1 MQGNHQ
7 GAESDH
13 ERDGGGASCPIC
25 GGRDFIAIGD
35 FEFGWWETKA
45 EPEPERRTYVY
56 HLLTCEVCGHV
67 MVDSVAV
74 ERDYGAGFV
83 ASLYALPQTP
93 ERPGVE
99 DAGVA
104 EYMAE
109 ILAYADIGE
118 APQGRIVDFGCGDG
132 ALLTV
137 LRDRLG
143 APADRLLGVDFAPR
157 LVGIPVATVDL
168 NRLETLGPASC
179 DGFEA
184 GFCVHVLEHMID
196 PRSLLRSLRRR
207 AGPGARL
214 YLEVPEHAR
223 LTPVA
228 AQRADLLSSQHLHY
242 FSLRT
247 LRLLAESCGWTVIK
261 ADVDGFETYPRAR
274 LLAVAAPVDDT
285 HVATLAVR
293 RSFDDMWRRAAA
305 VLLQAAKGPE
315 KPTLWGLGGDFFRLI
330 EASAALEAAVQAG
343 RFLLADSALA
353 GKTWRGCVVV
363 DARTLAGDGA
373 APIYLTPRPHKVY
386 GGMLAAAAK
395 LGIAPD
401 RLRRPY
407 QDG

>member
-1 MQGNHQ
+1 MPGNRQ
-7 GAESDH
+7 GAESDDQH
-13 ERDGGGASCPIC
+13 GGGGASCLIC
-25 GGRDFIAIGD
+25 GGRGFIAVGD
-35 FEFGWWETKA
+35 FAFGWWETSGPA
-45 EPEPERRTYVY
+45 AARRTCVY
-56 HLLTCEVCGHV
+56 HLLTCDVCGHV
-67 MVDSVAV
+67 RVDAAAVA
-74 ERDYGAGFV
+74 RDYGAGFV

-104 EYMAE
+104 DAMAE
-109 ILAYADIGE
+109 ILAYADMAE
-118 APQGRIVDFGCGDG
+118 APLGRIVDFGCGDG

-157 LVGIPVATVDL
+157 LVGIPVAAVDL
-168 NRLETLGPASC
+168 NRLEEAGALPG
-179 DGFEA
+179 DGFDA
-184 GFCVHVLEHMID
+184 AFCVQTLEHLID
-196 PRSLLRSLRRR
+196 PRGFLRGLRRR

-223 LTPVA
+223 LTAAA
-228 AQRADLLSSQHLHY
+228 AQRADLLSAQHLHY

-247 LRLLAESCGWTVIK
+247 LRLLTESCGWTVIK
-261 ADVDGFETYPRAR
+261 ADVDGVETCPRAR

-285 HVATLAVR
+285 HIATLAVR

-305 VLLQAAKGPE
+305 VLLQAAEGPE
-315 KPTLWGLGGDFFRLI
+315 KPALWGLGGDFFRLI

-343 RFLLADSALA
+343 RFLLADSGLA

-363 DARTLAGDGA
+363 DARTLVGDGG
-373 APIYLTPRPHKVY
+373 APIYLTPRPPKVY

-407 QDG
+407 HDG